1 MCSNYKRLF
10 YITLLPLTHMQRFL
24 EACSLANLM
33 QFSSESSPVGQSF
46 VKITVTKDDC
56 QVTGGGQFAA
66 HNCCIVS
73 LTGVA
78 VHIIHLSSSRY
89 ICVHVQYTFA
99 VNV

>member
-1 MCSNYKRLF
+1 M
-10 YITLLPLTHMQRFL
+10 HRFL

-33 QFSSESSPVGQSF
+33 QFSSESSPVDQSF

-66 HNCCIVS
+66 QNCCIVS

-78 VHIIHLSSSRY
+78 VHIIIHLSSLRY
-89 ICVHVQYTFA
+89 ICMHVQYTFA